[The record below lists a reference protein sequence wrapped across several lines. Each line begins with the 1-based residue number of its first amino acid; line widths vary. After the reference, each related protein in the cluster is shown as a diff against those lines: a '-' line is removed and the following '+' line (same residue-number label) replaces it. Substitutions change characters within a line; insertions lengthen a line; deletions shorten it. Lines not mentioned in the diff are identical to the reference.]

1 MFDEK
6 SRLQLITKVWI
17 VEKKKKKKKKT
28 KIYDKKTLR
37 HNILCIMHK
46 VSM

>member
-17 VEKKKKKKKKT
+17 VEKKKKKKKKR
-28 KIYDKKTLR
+28 KKKEKENK
-37 HNILCIMHK
+37 NI
-46 VSM
+46 